1 MVLVIL
7 FSFNVNAADAFKRHL
22 VNIEEKNTYVP
33 MVAGGTDA
41 NEKDYKFHAR
51 VMEFRDENKDI
62 YFSCGGSI
70 LSDRYILTAAHCV
83 NKNDKDLTYVMVKNM
98 TENYTI
104 KEFKAVKNIFIH
116 EQWDLDYYED
126 GYDIAVLELEHPIYD
141 NVQSITLPT
150 TEDELYYMSIGSW
163 WIHGRG
169 SDENDKSSW
178 VLKHAEARALSK
190 TECEVERGDSYFED
204 GALCTDHL
212 DFEEGVLSGLCGGD
226 SGSALTYI
234 DNNGKHQAIGIAS
247 YAPYP
252 CDADGTSVFVDIL
265 YFKDWILSKMTV
277 ESNPMVYD
285 ETIVENQ
292 HSHGDVNPNPETDED
307 SDTGNNNGTVDE
319 DNDSDTG
326 DNNGTVDEDN
336 DSDTGNNQ
344 DGNSQTDDD
353 VEVVN
358 PTNGGGS
365 SGGSINFIFLGLL
378 GLLAWTRKK

>member
-1 MVLVIL
+1 MKKLLMVLVIL

-22 VNIEEKNTYVP
+22 VNIKEKNTYVP

-104 KEFKAVKNIFIH
+104 EEFKAVKNIFIH

-150 TEDELYYMSIGSW
+150 TEDELYYMSVGSW
-163 WIHGRG
+163 RIHGRG
-169 SDENDKSSW
+169 SNENDESTW
-178 VLKHAEARALSK
+178 VLKHA
-190 TECEVERGDSYFED
+190 D

-212 DFEEGVLSGLCGGD
+212 DFEECVLSGLCGGD

-277 ESNPMVYD
+277 ESKPMVYD

-307 SDTGNNNGTVDE
+307 SDTG
-319 DNDSDTG
+319 
-326 DNNGTVDEDN
+326 DNNGNVDEDN

-344 DGNSQTDDD
+344 GGNSQTDDD
-353 VEVVN
+353 VEVVK

-378 GLLAWTRKK
+378 GLLAWTRKNK

>member
-1 MVLVIL
+1 MKKLLMVLVIL

-326 DNNGTVDEDN
+326 
-336 DSDTGNNQ
+336 NNQ